1 MANRLAEETS
11 PYLLQ
16 HADNPVDWHSWGEAA
31 FALAREADRPLLL
44 SIGYSACHW
53 CHVMERESFADP
65 ATAAAVNASF
75 VPVKVDREERP
86 DVDQIYMRAVQAM
99 TGHGGWPLT
108 VFLTPEGAPFYGG
121 TYFPPEPRQGM
132 PSFREVL
139 SAVARAWET
148 DRGRVDESAERI
160 LEALRRSATQPID
173 DVGDGAAEES
183 HESLAAQAAHALARS
198 FDPVHGGFGGA
209 PKFPQPMLLG
219 FLLRRHHRT
228 GDAQALAMAL
238 HTLRRMAAG
247 GMRDHLA
254 GGFHRYSVD
263 ARWLVPHF
271 EKMLYDNALLAR
283 VYLEAWQVTGSGDLR
298 AVCEST
304 IDYVLRDLRHE
315 GGAFF
320 AARDADSEGVEGRFY
335 VWTPGEVDRVLGD
348 EDGALFRRA
357 YDVSAAGN
365 FEGSNIL
372 HLPHDLE
379 ALARSEGLER
389 EALEERLARARSRLS
404 AARSSRPEPL
414 RDGKVI
420 AGWSALMVRTLAEA
434 GGALDRGDYLDR
446 ARDGARFLLERLRSP
461 GGRLYHV
468 WTEGVATIPAL
479 LEDVAAL
486 GNALLSL
493 YDATLE
499 PEWLPPA
506 AELAEDALAR
516 FWDPSEEAF
525 FDAASDGEALVVRPR
540 ESTDN
545 ATPAGN
551 SLAVEL
557 LLRAGRL
564 LEREEWSAVAA
575 GAIRREAA
583 GIARWPSAF
592 GHLLSA
598 LESELAVPLDVVIVG
613 ERDDARTAALLAA
626 AHRPFAPARLVAGTE
641 PGRSAPLVIP
651 LLEGKQPTSAGPAA
665 YVCRARACGL
675 PITDP
680 ERLREELG
688 G

>member
-1 MANRLAEETS
+1 MANRLAKETS

-16 HADNPVDWHSWGEAA
+16 HAGNPVDWHPWGEEA
-31 FALAREADRPLLL
+31 FALARETDRPLLL

-65 ATAAAVNASF
+65 ATAAVLNASF

-99 TGHGGWPLT
+99 AGHGGWPLT
-108 VFLTPEGAPFYGG
+108 VFLTPEGVPFYGG
-121 TYFPPEPRQGM
+121 TYFPPEPRHGT

-139 SAVARAWET
+139 SAVGRAWAT
-148 DRGRVDESAERI
+148 DRARVDESATGI
-160 LEALRRSATQPID
+160 LEALERSGTARID
-173 DVGDGAAEES
+173 VAEGVEAP
-183 HESLAAQAAHALARS
+183 EADEALAARAAHTLARS
-198 FDPVHGGFGGA
+198 FDPVHGGLGGA

-219 FLLRRHHRT
+219 FLMRFHHRT
-228 GDAQALAMAL
+228 GDPQALALAL

-263 ARWLVPHF
+263 SRWLVPHF

-283 VYLEAWQVTGSGDLR
+283 AYLEAWQVSGARDLR

-304 IDYVLRDLRHE
+304 IDYVLADLRHE
-315 GGAFF
+315 GGGFF

-335 VWTPGEVDRVLGD
+335 VWTPEEVDEVLGPD
-348 EDGALFRRA
+348 DGALFRRT

-365 FEGSNIL
+365 FEGKNIL

-379 ALARSEGLER
+379 ALARSEKLEPDR
-389 EALEERLARARSRLS
+389 FEALLARARGRLS
-404 AARSSRPEPL
+404 AVRSGRPEPF
-414 RDGKVI
+414 RDTKVI
-420 AGWSALMVRTLAEA
+420 TSWNALMVRTLAEA
-434 GGALDRGDYLDR
+434 GSALGRADYLDR
-446 ARDGARFLLERLRSP
+446 ARDGARFLLERLRSRE
-461 GGRLYHV
+461 GRLHHV
-468 WTEGVATIPAL
+468 WTDGASKIPAL

-486 GNALLSL
+486 GIALLSL
-493 YDATLE
+493 HEATLE
-499 PEWLPPA
+499 SEWLPPA

-516 FWDPSEEAF
+516 FWDPSEGAF
-525 FDAASDGEALVVRPR
+525 FDGASDGEGLVVRPR
-540 ESTDN
+540 ETTDS

-564 LEREEWSAVAA
+564 LEREEWRRVALGVIA
-575 GAIRREAA
+575 REAG

-592 GHLLSA
+592 GYLLSA
-598 LESELAVPLDVVIVG
+598 LEGELAAPLDVVIVG
-613 ERDDARTAALLAA
+613 EQGDARTAALLAA
-626 AHRPFAPARLVAGTE
+626 AHRPFVPARLVAGCE
-641 PGRSAPLVIP
+641 PGQPAALDVP
-651 LLEGKQPTSAGPAA
+651 LLEGKRPPGGEPAA
-665 YVCRARACGL
+665 YVCRARVCGL
-675 PITDP
+675 PLTDP
-680 ERLREELG
+680 DRLLEELRG
-688 G
+688 